1 MKGVRMNII
10 VPIDLVDELSKT
22 VGARKRSSFIV
33 EATREKLNRVKLG
46 NALKEA
52 KGSWSDEDYPEFKT
66 QEDISRWVRSLREI
80 DTNRL
85 KGIDIE

>member
-22 VGARKRSSFIV
+22 VGTRKRSSFIV
-33 EATREKLNRVKLG
+33 EATREKLKRVKLG

-66 QEDISRWVRSLREI
+66 QEDISSWVRSLREI

>member
-1 MKGVRMNII
+1 MKNVRMNII
-10 VPIDLVDELSKT
+10 VPADLVDELSKT

-33 EATREKLNRVKLG
+33 EATREKLKKVKLG

-52 KGSWSDEDYPEFKT
+52 KGSWSDEDYPEFQT
-66 QEDISRWVRSLREI
+66 QEDISKWVSSLREI

-85 KGIDIE
+85 KGIDVE